1 MNKNRK
7 IENPKVEVKDGMEMN
22 DRDYLNNILIL
33 EKSLSN
39 QYSLSLDEASNDYL
53 YEDFFELL
61 EDSKDASREIYN
73 FIFEKGWYA
82 IEKESEN
89 KIQTKIIEF
98 QEKLDYLEE

>member
-7 IENPKVEVKDGMEMN
+7 IENPKVEVKEGMEMN